1 MEISTLTSK
10 NQTTIPKAVV
20 EALGL
25 SPTSKIIYEID
36 EKGRVTLSAKTN
48 TFAGLV
54 DAFPKKVYRSHSLE
68 EMDEAVEGMA
78 VEKFKR
84 SSK

>member
-1 MEISTLTSK
+1 MDISTLTSK

-25 SPTSKIIYEID
+25 SLSSKIIYDID
-36 EKGRVTLSAKTN
+36 DEGKVTLSAKMKM
-48 TFAGLV
+48 FAGLV
-54 DAFPKKVYRSHSLE
+54 DAFPKKVSRSYGLE
-68 EMDEAVEGMA
+68 EMDEAVEEMA